1 MKRTIAYLVEPK
13 RFELFDEELRP
24 IADDEMLIQTISSGL
39 CHSDVNVYM
48 GKANIVYNK
57 YGNMCMGDMEYPV
70 AFGHEPIGVVVE
82 TGKDIKKFKK
92 GDYVSGTTLLQ
103 GAFATYIIVK
113 EIQMAGIP
121 EGTRNIEKCLVEP
134 MQCCVNIVRAANPQF
149 YDTCAVIGCGIM
161 GLMTIG
167 GLKNS
172 GAKEIIAID
181 FDDGRLEHAKKLGAT
196 LLINPGKQDL
206 DEIIYEVTENRGVDV
221 VIEITGS
228 LGGLKTAS
236 KIVRNAE
243 FFGAL
248 SGGKI
253 LIPSM
258 YGKTEMWDAETGYNL
273 MIKSA
278 QLHSVHPWYS
288 SDLERDREI
297 AVQAY
302 IDKVMP
308 IDEYVTHEFKLE
320 DINEAFEVMTGKD
333 PAYIKGAIRF

>member
-1 MKRTIAYLVEPK
+1 MKRTIACLVGPK
-13 RFELFDEELRP
+13 KFELFDEEIRS
-24 IADDEMLIQTISSGL
+24 IEDDEMLIQTISAGL
-39 CHSDVNVYM
+39 CHSDTNIYL
-48 GKANIVYNK
+48 GDANIVYNK
-57 YGNMCMGDMEYPV
+57 YGNMCRGSMEYPIE
-70 AFGHEPIGVVVE
+70 FGHEPVGRVVE
-82 TGKDIKKFKK
+82 TGKNIKKFKK
-92 GDYVSGTTLLQ
+92 GDVVSGPTLLQ
-103 GAFATYIIVK
+103 GAFTNYIIVK
-113 EIQMAGIP
+113 EIQMAKIP

-134 MQCCVNIVRAANPQF
+134 IQCCVNIVRAANPQF

-167 GLKNS
+167 GLRKS
-172 GAKEIIAID
+172 GAREIIAID
-181 FDDGRLEHAKKLGAT
+181 FNDKRLEYAKKLGAT
-196 LLINPGKQDL
+196 ILINPQKQDL
-206 DEIIYEVTENRGVDV
+206 NQVIYEETKNRGVDV

-228 LGGLKTAS
+228 LSGLKTAS
-236 KIVRNAE
+236 EIVRNAE
-243 FFGAL
+243 FFGPL

-288 SDLERDREI
+288 TDLERDREI

-320 DINEAFEVMTGKD
+320 DINEAFEVMLGKD
-333 PAYIKGAIRF
+333 PLYIKGAIRF

>member
-1 MKRTIAYLVEPK
+1 MKRTIAYLTEPRK
-13 RFELFDEELRP
+13 FELFDEELRP
-24 IADDEMLIQTISSGL
+24 IADDEMLLKTVSAGL

-48 GKANIVYNK
+48 GTANIVYNK
-57 YGNMCMGDMEYPV
+57 YGNMCRGAMEYPV
-70 AFGHEPIGVVVE
+70 EFGHEPVGIVVQA
-82 TGKDIKKFKK
+82 GKNIKKFKE
-92 GDYVSGTTLLQ
+92 GDYVSGPTLLQ
-103 GAFATYIIVK
+103 GAFADYIIVK
-113 EIQMAGIP
+113 EIQMAKIP
-121 EGTRNIEKCLVEP
+121 KGTRNIEKCLVEP

-167 GLKNS
+167 GLRQS
-172 GAKEIIAID
+172 GVKELIAID
-181 FDDGRLEHAKKLGAT
+181 FDDKRLEYAQRLGAT

-206 DEIIYEVTENRGVDV
+206 DEIIFEVTKNRGVDV

-228 LGGLKTAS
+228 LDGLKTAS

-258 YGKTEMWDAETGYNL
+258 YGKTENWDAETGYNL

-288 SDLERDREI
+288 TDLERDREI

-302 IDKVMP
+302 IDKIMP

-320 DINEAFEVMTGKD
+320 DINQAFEVMTGKD
-333 PAYIKGAIRF
+333 PEYIKGAIRF